1 MKFRTVLAAV
11 DGTVLGSMTA
21 QAQQLSIATG
31 GTGGV
36 YYPLG
41 GGFGNIL
48 GKEFPGM
55 TATAQVTGGSVA
67 NLQLIGSGKADL
79 CFTQVDAAWDAI
91 NGQDKFPSKLPIR
104 ALAVMYPNHMHL

>member
-1 MKFRTVLAAV
+1 MKLRTLLAVAV
-11 DGTVLGSMTA
+11 AAATMGATA
-21 QAQQLSIATG
+21 ASAQQHKQMSIVTG

-48 GKEFPGM
+48 GKELAGV

-67 NLQLIGSGKADL
+67 NLQLIGSGKADIA
-79 CFTQVDAAWDAI
+79 FTQVDAAWDAV
-91 NGQDKFPSKLPIR
+91 NGLDKFASGKLPIR
-104 ALAVMYPNHMHL
+104 AL